1 MAILIILPASLYQL
15 TQMEFYISQRT
26 LGLILCS
33 KLLLHLRIPQVLIQL
48 SQTTLK
54 LFKMAV
60 KM

>member
-33 KLLLHLRIPQVLIQL
+33 KLLLHLHIPQVLIQL